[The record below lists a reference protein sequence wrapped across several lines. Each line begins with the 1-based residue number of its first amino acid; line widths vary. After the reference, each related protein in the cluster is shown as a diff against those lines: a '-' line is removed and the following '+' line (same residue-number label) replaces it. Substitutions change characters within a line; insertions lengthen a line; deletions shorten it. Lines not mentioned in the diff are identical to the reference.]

1 MAGRSRRG
9 AAAGLG
15 AGAVMVLPSTLAGYA
30 DTSSHG
36 RVRFVIAL
44 TSNDGAMRFR
54 LLKAIQSA
62 L

>member
-1 MAGRSRRG
+1 MSPQ
-9 AAAGLG
+9 
-15 AGAVMVLPSTLAGYA
+15 VLASLAGYA
-30 DTSSHG
+30 DTTKHA

-54 LLKAIQSA
+54 VLEAIRPG